1 MSILAVLPVLF
12 SALEISAKLPFV
24 ALHGGCH
31 SLHSYP
37 QDYES
42 ACVPTSPTQYL
53 PNSFDFC
60 QSEGKVVLYGL
71 NFIFIISP

>member
-1 MSILAVLPVLF
+1 MQPVNTCKDVHLGSLASVQF

-37 QDYES
+37 QTMR
-42 ACVPTSPTQYL
+42 VPVSPPHQHSTYQTPL
-53 PNSFDFC
+53 
-60 QSEGKVVLYGL
+60 
-71 NFIFIISP
+71 IFASLKEK